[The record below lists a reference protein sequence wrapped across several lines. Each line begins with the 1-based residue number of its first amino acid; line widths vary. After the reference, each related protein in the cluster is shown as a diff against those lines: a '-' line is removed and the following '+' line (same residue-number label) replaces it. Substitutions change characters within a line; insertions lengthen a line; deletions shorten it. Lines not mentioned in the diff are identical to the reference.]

1 MLLGGADR
9 DSQQERPC
17 QFSSVPSA
25 QESLGGLDYLSP
37 SANPLIIVTGAKAAG
52 EGGWGQARTPFSLWA
67 RVWLYSQEPVGPWA
81 SHSDLAGPALHL
93 YCGVS

>member
-52 EGGWGQARTPFSLWA
+52 EGG
-67 RVWLYSQEPVGPWA
+67 
-81 SHSDLAGPALHL
+81 
-93 YCGVS
+93 